1 MVNSKK
7 MSKSSIAVIVLSILL
22 VLSLILGFTG
32 AWFTDKLTSGDEG
45 TKVAFGHVELNDAK
59 AIAITAPAGK
69 VMPGDKLT
77 VTNTQYKG
85 AAAYYKLVVTATC
98 NNKPELQDSLNKTFS
113 AGAKYGVI
121 DASDDFADLTLLSD
135 ITIDA
140 KTFGNTY
147 QDAEVTLSVELTV
160 IQQKNQNIGD
170 KTENTKEAAQYVFE
184 NLSGVDFATGLQA

>member
-32 AWFTDKLTSGDEG
+32 AWFTDKLTSGEEG
-45 TKVAFGHVELNDAK
+45 TKVTFGHVELNDGK

-98 NNKPELQDSLNKTFS
+98 DNAELQSSLNTTFG

-121 DASDDFADLTLLSD
+121 AASEEFADLTLLSD

-147 QDAEVTLSVELTV
+147 QDAVVTLSVELTV
-160 IQQKNQNIGD
+160 IQQQNQEIG
-170 KTENTKEAAQYVFE
+170 ENAANTPEAAKYVFE
-184 NLSGVDFATGLQA
+184 NLSGVNFETGLQA

>member
-32 AWFTDKLTSGDEG
+32 AWFTDKLTSGGEG
-45 TKVAFGHVELNDAK
+45 TKVTFGHVELNDAK

-69 VMPGDKLT
+69 VMPGDTLT

-98 NNKPELQDSLNKTFS
+98 NKPELQDSLNKTFS

-121 DASDDFADLTLLSD
+121 AASDNFADLTLLSD

-170 KTENTKEAAQYVFE
+170 KTENTSEAAQYVFE
-184 NLSGVDFATGLQA
+184 NLSGVDFETGLQA